1 MPPQLAVPLGAGR
14 GSKQRTHPV
23 RVCSIRGREP
33 TRLPV
38 SPSFLP
44 RTHSHSFQPCLS
56 VGCCL
61 LADPGT
67 WLQPETNPYTAGMG
81 CLRYDPM
88 GHRVMQAGSEL
99 ARQDMG
105 LEQGPSEV
113 IQDITESEMNTWK
126 LLRWSHS
133 QLSQQTQ
140 VY

>member
-1 MPPQLAVPLGAGR
+1 
-14 GSKQRTHPV
+14 
-23 RVCSIRGREP
+23 
-33 TRLPV
+33 
-38 SPSFLP
+38 
-44 RTHSHSFQPCLS
+44 
-56 VGCCL
+56 
-61 LADPGT
+61 
-67 WLQPETNPYTAGMG
+67 
-81 CLRYDPM
+81 M

-126 LLRWSHS
+126 LLWWSHS

>member
-1 MPPQLAVPLGAGR
+1 MPPQPAVPLGAGR
-14 GSKQRTHPV
+14 GSKQRTHLV
-23 RVCSIRGREP
+23 RVCNICGREP
-33 TRLPV
+33 TQLPV

-44 RTHSHSFQPCLS
+44 RTQSHSFQPCLS

-61 LADPGT
+61 LADPGM
-67 WLQPETNPYTAGMG
+67 WLQPETNPYTAGVE
-81 CLRYDPM
+81 CLRCGQL
-88 GHRVMQAGSEL
+88 GHWVMQAGSEL

-113 IQDITESEMNTWK
+113 TQDITESEMNTCK
-126 LLRWSHS
+126 LLWWSQS